1 MPLDPKRKSLRC
13 QPEGS
18 TRPYT
23 YTVKDREGK
32 TVKDE
37 NGEIVYETIQ
47 VAMNRRERR
56 KAAPSFKVWKKMKVW
71 EAGMKIMQAKMD
83 EMKAKKEAKEAKAKT
98 KKEAKA
104 KTKEAKTKKEAKV
117 KA

>member
-1 MPLDPKRKSLRC
+1 MKKKKTYNMPLDPKRKSLRC

-83 EMKAKKEAKEAKAKT
+83 EMKAKKEAK
-98 KKEAKA
+98 A